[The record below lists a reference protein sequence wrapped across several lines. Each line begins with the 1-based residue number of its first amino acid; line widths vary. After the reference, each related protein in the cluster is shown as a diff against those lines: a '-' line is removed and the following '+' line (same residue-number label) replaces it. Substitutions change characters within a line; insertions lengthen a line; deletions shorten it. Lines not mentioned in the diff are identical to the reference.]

1 MARLARH
8 ERSSETPEQQGATKN
23 ASIIPIWLA
32 VGLLLLDGL
41 KFQEESFKKTESPE
55 PTKSRQTFL
64 PGCCLLVVVGCP
76 QTTQRPPE
84 RAKNRNPWTP
94 GPRSRQKNFKK
105 SGIPEP
111 PDPGAA
117 KKTSKNPESLDPGAT
132 KKTSNIPDLL
142 GCWRCVAC
150 KPRRGPLRG
159 QQF

>member
-84 RAKNRNPWTP
+84 GTEIDEFICKFVMN
-94 GPRSRQKNFKK
+94 
-105 SGIPEP
+105 SGDELMFVTMPVL
-111 PDPGAA
+111 
-117 KKTSKNPESLDPGAT
+117 S
-132 KKTSNIPDLL
+132 
-142 GCWRCVAC
+142 
-150 KPRRGPLRG
+150 
-159 QQF
+159 